1 MPWELCL
8 HLDST
13 QCVFAEMLPRRTV
26 RQEASPWLM
35 GGGTK
40 QEARWAYVPLLV
52 AKRGKGEN
60 KHGVLGMARVSITET
75 KFPKG
80 QPMLTSPPFLLR
92 EPRVRTRK
100 IVRLLRLGFEKPSNK
115 GKNRGRKIKKNPP
128 ILFLENISLI
138 YNVSSFYLTEQR

>member
-1 MPWELCL
+1 
-8 HLDST
+8 
-13 QCVFAEMLPRRTV
+13 MLPRRTV

-80 QPMLTSPPFLLR
+80 QLMLTSPPFLLR

-115 GKNRGRKIKKNPP
+115 GKNRGGKIKKNPP